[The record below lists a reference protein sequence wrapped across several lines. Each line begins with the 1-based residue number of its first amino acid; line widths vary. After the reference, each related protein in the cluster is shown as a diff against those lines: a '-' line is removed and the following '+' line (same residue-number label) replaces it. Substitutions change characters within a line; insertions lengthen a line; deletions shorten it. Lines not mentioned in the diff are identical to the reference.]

1 MTSLSAKFSRA
12 YIVVQYNTTCS
23 SYPSIIISVI
33 YNKACLLFIWITYLT
48 PQNLNK
54 GLLGPLFFVSTTR
67 SFRYIMDA
75 LFLFCSPIYFLQP
88 LTLPFQCVINGLF
101 GNTSY
106 TYQITTYYTT
116 GAMWVSEE
124 YPFKTTAP
132 KSGEFMMRVQRSDF
146 ERKEMF
152 CSVHVCSY
160 VRLFCEDNVPTTY
173 FIYVVHRFCC
183 FFSAAYFKGPF
194 TYCYTDSM

>member
-1 MTSLSAKFSRA
+1 M
-12 YIVVQYNTTCS
+12 
-23 SYPSIIISVI
+23 
-33 YNKACLLFIWITYLT
+33 
-48 PQNLNK
+48 
-54 GLLGPLFFVSTTR
+54 
-67 SFRYIMDA
+67 
-75 LFLFCSPIYFLQP
+75 
-88 LTLPFQCVINGLF
+88 INGLF

-132 KSGEFMMRVQRSDF
+132 KSGEFMMRVQRSDSK
-146 ERKEMF
+146 RKEMF

-194 TYCYTDSM
+194 TYCYTDSRRTVTLPVYHRPYTVMNRLFTTIVDTRI